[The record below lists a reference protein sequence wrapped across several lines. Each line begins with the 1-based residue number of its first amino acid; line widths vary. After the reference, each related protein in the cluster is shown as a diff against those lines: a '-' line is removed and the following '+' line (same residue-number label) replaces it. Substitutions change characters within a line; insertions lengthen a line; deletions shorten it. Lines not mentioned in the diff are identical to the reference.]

1 MSYFLALET
10 CTKNCSVAIFENN
23 TLLYL
28 KEQREDKYLHSEK
41 LNLFIEE
48 SLSKSN
54 ISIKKINAII
64 ISKGPGSYTGLRIG
78 TSTAK
83 GLCYSLDIPL
93 ISVSTLEA
101 MSASLK
107 KNKNVFYYCP
117 MLDARRDEVYAAIFD
132 SDNRIAR
139 EIRADIV
146 DSKTYLNFL
155 NKKII
160 FFGTGAIKCKSLI
173 NHKNAVF
180 EENIFPSA
188 KNLGIL
194 GFRKF
199 LNEDFEDVA
208 YFEPY
213 YLKDFIAGPTK

>member
-48 SLSKSN
+48 SLSKLN

-107 KNKNVFYYCP
+107 KNKKVFYYCP

-132 SDNRIAR
+132 RDNSKIR

-155 NKKII
+155 NKKIL
-160 FFGTGAIKCKSLI
+160 FFGPGAIKCKSLI

-180 EENIFPSA
+180 QENIFPSA
-188 KNLGIL
+188 KNIGIL

-199 LNEDFEDVA
+199 LKKDFEDVA

-213 YLKDFIAGPTK
+213 YLKDFIAGTKK

>member
-54 ISIKKINAII
+54 VSTKKINAII
-64 ISKGPGSYTGLRIG
+64 INKGQYRITYRYFNSERAMLFFGYSTNFSIYFGSL
-78 TSTAK
+78 
-83 GLCYSLDIPL
+83 
-93 ISVSTLEA
+93 
-101 MSASLK
+101 SASLK
-107 KNKNVFYYCP
+107 KNKNVFYCP

-139 EIRADIV
+139 EIRAVV

-160 FFGTGAIKCKSLI
+160 FFGPGAIKCKSLI

-180 EENIFPSA
+180 EENIFPST

-199 LNEDFEDVA
+199 LNEF
-208 YFEPY
+208 
-213 YLKDFIAGPTK
+213 